1 MPPLLPSAGPR
12 HDGLTD
18 SYDRENAMATLPDPL
33 APFRLDGRTALVTGA
48 RREIGRAIAFGFAA
62 QGARVA
68 IHHLDNAEE
77 TADAAEVVAT
87 ARSGGAEAQA
97 FAADFATDDG
107 ASTLA
112 RDVLAAFGTVDIL
125 VINASIELVEPWTEI
140 TRERFDRQIAVN
152 LRSTLDLFQA
162 LVPPMQARGWGRV
175 LTIGSVQQN
184 LPHPGMLVYAGSKA
198 MQHSWAV
205 NLARQLGGSGVTV
218 NNLAPGAIATA
229 RNREQLATSGADLLQ
244 RIPVGRFGRPDDL
257 VGPAL
262 LLCSDAGSY
271 INGASLLVDGGRL
284 IGG

>member
-1 MPPLLPSAGPR
+1 
-12 HDGLTD
+12 
-18 SYDRENAMATLPDPL
+18 MAALPDPL

-48 RREIGRAIAFGFAA
+48 RREIGRAIALGFAA

-68 IHHLDNAEE
+68 VHHLGTAEE
-77 TADAAEVVAT
+77 TCDADEVVAT
-87 ARSGGAEAQA
+87 IRDSGGTAQA
-97 FAADFATDDG
+97 FAADFATDTG
-107 ASTLA
+107 AQSLTA
-112 RDVLAAFGTVDIL
+112 AVVAAFGHVDIL
-125 VINASIELVEPWTEI
+125 VINASIELVEPWAGI
-140 TRERFDRQIAVN
+140 SREHFDRQIAVN

-162 LVPPMQARGWGRV
+162 LVPPMEARGWGRV

-198 MQHSWAV
+198 MQHNWAL
-205 NLARQLGGSGVTV
+205 NLARQCGPSGVTV

-229 RNREQLATSGADLLQ
+229 RNREQLATSGHELLP
-244 RIPVGRFGRPDDL
+244 RIPVGRFGRPEDL

-284 IGG
+284 IG

>member
-1 MPPLLPSAGPR
+1 MS
-12 HDGLTD
+12 
-18 SYDRENAMATLPDPL
+18 TLPDPL

-48 RREIGRAIAFGFAA
+48 RREIGRAIAIGLAA
-62 QGARVA
+62 MGARVA
-68 IHHLDNAEE
+68 VHHAGTAEE
-77 TADAAEVVAT
+77 AADAAEVVAT
-87 ARSGGAEAQA
+87 IGTGQATA

-107 ASTLA
+107 AKTLA
-112 RDVLAAFGTVDIL
+112 AEVQSEFGHVDIL
-125 VINASIELVEPWTEI
+125 VLNASIELVEPWTDV

-152 LRSTLDLFQA
+152 LRSTLELMQA

-175 LTIGSVQQN
+175 LTIGSVQQQ
-184 LPHPGMLVYAGSKA
+184 LPAPTMIVYAGSKA
-198 MQHSWAV
+198 MQHSWAM
-205 NLARQLGGSGVTV
+205 NLARQVGGSGVTV

-229 RNREQLATSGADLLQ
+229 RNRDQLAKTGEELKK

-284 IGG
+284 LG